1 LAVVTH
7 RYPPL
12 PWGTRSGR
20 KLAASCLKDQ
30 DPAHVG
36 APGTL
41 FFRSVP
47 MRTPQHTRE
56 LISERCSAYQ
66 LRVKRAL
73 ALLDCVEQGVLTTV
87 PVVAGASR
95 VAGR

>member
-1 LAVVTH
+1 
-7 RYPPL
+7 
-12 PWGTRSGR
+12 
-20 KLAASCLKDQ
+20 
-30 DPAHVG
+30 
-36 APGTL
+36 
-41 FFRSVP
+41 